1 MRLCYW
7 FKESQVVMQC
17 NCATELNHTDVPEKI
32 RCRRDANPLAC
43 SLPVDR
49 RHVTRLGNQRQRS
62 VWPALP
68 GCSARGALQQGSV
81 SSLALIHS
89 ACWVGSLVRRFCFI
103 SASSIS
109 EIRDYLP
116 VTQFHLKLRNATIQ
130 KNVSMK
136 FMSRQV

>member
-49 RHVTRLGNQRQRS
+49 RHVNRLGNQRQRL
-62 VWPALP
+62 VRPALP
-68 GCSARGALQQGSV
+68 GCSARSAC
-81 SSLALIHS
+81 SLALIRS
-89 ACWVGSLVRRFCFI
+89 ARWVGSHVRRFCFI